1 MMRQLSV
8 PLLLAVTLLQGCS
21 GDNQEIHE
29 WIDTQAKEVKPSVQ
43 PISQPR
49 KFQPEPYAGNGSA
62 EPFAVAKM
70 VSGTKL
76 DPQGSSLIVKGE
88 MQRRKQ
94 PLEAYPLD
102 TMKMVGSVMMQGA
115 PHALLKVDTLLHYVK
130 AGDYLGQNFGKIT
143 KISET
148 AVDLREIIQ
157 DASGEWV
164 ERISSLQLQ
173 GTGQ

>member
-1 MMRQLSV
+1 MVS
-8 PLLLAVTLLQGCS
+8 ACS
-21 GDNQEIHE
+21 GDNQEIQD

-43 PISQPR
+43 PVSQPR
-49 KFQPEPYAGNGSA
+49 KFEPEPYSGSGSA
-62 EPFAVAKM
+62 EPFGVAKM

-76 DPQGSSLIVKGE
+76 DPQGSSAVVKGE

-94 PLEAYPLD
+94 PLESYPLD
-102 TMKMVGSVMMQGA
+102 SMRMVGSVVMQGA
-115 PHALLKVDTLLHYVK
+115 PHALLKVESLLHYVK

-143 KISET
+143 KITET
-148 AVDLREIIQ
+148 EVDLREIIQ

-164 ERISSLQLQ
+164 ERMSSLQLQ